1 MVPVLRSED
10 NKDGGKTMMTKE
22 EICRDYKLAANKI
35 EQIKTL
41 AELNA
46 CTKQQIADILIEDGQ
61 EVPKWY
67 QKKEGPQEPKKVT
80 VEELDDW
87 TQKIVEQQLMI
98 EALTEQNNAL
108 VESNAALIEKLN
120 GATEAVN
127 RLGKEIHE
135 KDEQIKDLRN
145 LLDDQM
151 ETKEQNRKY
160 QQIILKM
167 TAELYDAH

>member
-1 MVPVLRSED
+1 
-10 NKDGGKTMMTKE
+10 MMTKE
-22 EICRDYKLAANKI
+22 EICRDYRLAANKR
-35 EQIKTL
+35 EQIKIL

-67 QKKEGPQEPKKVT
+67 QKKEEPQKPKKVT
-80 VEELDDW
+80 VDELDDW
-87 TQKIVEQQLMI
+87 TQKIVNQQLMI

-108 VESNAALIEKLN
+108 GKSNTALSEKLD

-127 RLGKEIHE
+127 RLWKEIHE

-151 ETKEQNRKY
+151 GTKEQNRKY

-167 TAELYDAH
+167 AAELYDAH

>member
-1 MVPVLRSED
+1 
-10 NKDGGKTMMTKE
+10 MTKE
-22 EICRDYKLAANKI
+22 EICRDYKLAANKR
-35 EQIKTL
+35 EQIKIL
-41 AELNA
+41 ADLNA

-108 VESNAALIEKLN
+108 VESNAALREKLD
-120 GATEAVN
+120 AAREAA
-127 RLGKEIHE
+127 GKAIEDRENLKKKIDAHE
-135 KDEQIKDLRN
+135 KRIENLRN
-145 LLDDQM
+145 LLDDQLK
-151 ETKEQNRKY
+151 TKEQNRKY

-167 TAELYDAH
+167 TAELYDDH

>member
-1 MVPVLRSED
+1 
-10 NKDGGKTMMTKE
+10 MMTKE
-22 EICRDYKLAANKI
+22 EICRDYRLAANKM
-35 EQIKTL
+35 EQIKIL
-41 AELNA
+41 ADLNA

-108 VESNAALIEKLN
+108 VESNAALVEKLD
-120 GATEAVN
+120 AAREAA
-127 RLGKEIHE
+127 GKAIEDRENLKKKIDAHE
-135 KDEQIKDLRN
+135 KRIENLRN
-145 LLDDQM
+145 LLDDQLK
-151 ETKEQNRKY
+151 TKEQNRKY

-167 TAELYDAH
+167 TAELYDDH